1 MMRFCIYFCFFTH
14 NIHMKN
20 NFIKCGITGWCLEVL
35 FTGIHSMI
43 HKDFRLMGKTSILMF
58 PIYGL
63 AAFFRPI
70 YRLTK
75 HRSILL
81 RGSIYTCCIF
91 LTEYISG
98 IFLKKKGICPWDYSS
113 SPLNVHGVIRL
124 DYAPFWFGTGLL
136 FERILK

>member
-1 MMRFCIYFCFFTH
+1 
-14 NIHMKN
+14 MKN

-63 AAFFRPI
+63 AAFLRPI

-75 HRSILL
+75 HRSVFF

-113 SPLNVHGVIRL
+113 SPLNVRGVIRL